1 MNFDKF
7 EEEKENNRIAANLV
21 LYNKTRQIGTTAFGK
36 MTLSIMTF
44 FIMTPGM
51 NKFSIM
57 TPSMKELIIRA
68 FIIMM
73 VS

>member
-1 MNFDKF
+1 MNFDKL
-7 EEEKENNRIAANLV
+7 EEEKENNRNAANLV

-36 MTLSIMTF
+36 MTLSIKTF
-44 FIMTPGM
+44 FMMAPGM

-57 TPSMKELIIRA
+57 SMKELIIMA

>member
-7 EEEKENNRIAANLV
+7 EEEKENNRNAANLV
-21 LYNKTRQIGTTAFGK
+21 LYNKTRQIGTTTFST

-44 FIMTPGM
+44 FIMAPGM

-57 TPSMKELIIRA
+57 SMKKLIIMA